1 MRERVEVS
9 FTLLTHWKL
18 IRGRRPLSWSISK
31 EDDQSFSLGVVL
43 ILEWVSISLSIYV
56 VLYLAYSFKFQ
67 IGRNSDLY
75 LAFYGSLWNCQRE
88 YPLVKLSQPLVTA
101 SWNDLK
107 TCVTYW
113 PNLGWCSTSLTKTG
127 ARTALLTSDFHY
139 KPPVDPNVHSG
150 WDKKDLMGQLHHL
163 GGDVPAALE
172 SCE

>member
-1 MRERVEVS
+1 MINPSALE
-9 FTLLTHWKL
+9 LCW
-18 IRGRRPLSWSISK
+18 SWS
-31 EDDQSFSLGVVL
+31 EYLSFDPCGFVPCLFL
-43 ILEWVSISLSIYV
+43 
-56 VLYLAYSFKFQ
+56 KFQ
-67 IGRNSDLY
+67 ISRNSDLY
-75 LAFYGSLWNCQRE
+75 LAFYGSLWNCQHE
-88 YPLVKLSQPLVTA
+88 YTLVKLSQPLVTA

-163 GGDVPAALE
+163 GGDVPAPLE
-172 SCE
+172 SCEQWCSHHCSLLT